1 MKPNTAYTEGNLV
14 HLMHEAQGPKP
25 AWLMSHSTIET
36 HLTRNL
42 APAGLVETTSSR
54 PKQYSKTDPNSP
66 QHIIA
71 TALGGTL
78 LGLSMEY
85 DPSLRDVWGANAS
98 PGKIESVSI
107 RCAIYKALSRLSG
120 FPPIITLGQLA
131 EMIEYSDSP
140 AELAIA
146 HIISMGQADVVSYQI
161 SPMTN
166 ERTVYQGNTGRKP
179 KKDTRSRLIH
189 DILLS
194 NEPMTAGEIAQVTGL
209 SPQDIEKAMLVL
221 VRGGY
226 VIPVDLSGTQNFI
239 VLNGKQRRFIR
250 TLAGNYNQI

>member
-1 MKPNTAYTEGNLV
+1 MKERYIKV
-14 HLMHEAQGPKP
+14 
-25 AWLMSHSTIET
+25 
-36 HLTRNL
+36 
-42 APAGLVETTSSR
+42 
-54 PKQYSKTDPNSP
+54 
-66 QHIIA
+66 
-71 TALGGTL
+71 
-78 LGLSMEY
+78 
-85 DPSLRDVWGANAS
+85 
-98 PGKIESVSI
+98 I
-107 RCAIYKALSRLSG
+107 RA
-120 FPPIITLGQLA
+120 
-131 EMIEYSDSP
+131 
-140 AELAIA
+140 
-146 HIISMGQADVVSYQI
+146 
-161 SPMTN
+161 
-166 ERTVYQGNTGRKP
+166 RKP